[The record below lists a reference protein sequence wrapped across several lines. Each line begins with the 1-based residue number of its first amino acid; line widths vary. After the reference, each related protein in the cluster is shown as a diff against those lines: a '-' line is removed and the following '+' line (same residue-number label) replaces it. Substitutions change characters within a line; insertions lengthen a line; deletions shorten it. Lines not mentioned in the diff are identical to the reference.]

1 MSLRW
6 FIFSAEEVKRKF
18 IAELENGG
26 IIRNIQGLTK
36 PAPRKE
42 AETYELVSEIAVES
56 LLLIGLSSWFWAQLI
71 KTIIHAI
78 VTKSIDFT
86 RLIGDGGMPSGHS
99 ATVSSLATAAALV
112 YGLGSFE
119 FAMAFIFAIVVCKDA
134 MGVRLETGRQA
145 VIINDI
151 VEAFNSLASE
161 KLPEA
166 KLKEFVGHTPLQVI
180 AGILL
185 GVANTFIMY
194 YCVL

>member
-1 MSLRW
+1 MNW
-6 FIFSAEEVKRKF
+6 FQ
-18 IAELENGG
+18 ELLSN
-26 IIRNIQGLTK
+26 
-36 PAPRKE
+36 PF
-42 AETYELVSEIAVES
+42 
-56 LLLIGLSSWFWAQLI
+56 LLIGLSSWFWAQLI

-99 ATVSSLATAAALV
+99 ATVCAVATSAGIL
-112 YGLGSFE
+112 YGLGSFP
-119 FAMAFIFAIVVCKDA
+119 FAISVIVAIIVMHDA

-194 YCVL
+194 YCIL

>member
-1 MSLRW
+1 MNW
-6 FIFSAEEVKRKF
+6 FQ
-18 IAELENGG
+18 ELLSN
-26 IIRNIQGLTK
+26 
-36 PAPRKE
+36 PF
-42 AETYELVSEIAVES
+42 
-56 LLLIGLSSWFWAQLI
+56 LLIGLSSWFWAQLI
-71 KTIIHAI
+71 KT
-78 VTKSIDFT
+78 
-86 RLIGDGGMPSGHS
+86 PSGHS

>member
-1 MSLRW
+1 MQAIQDL
-6 FIFSAEEVKRKF
+6 FSNRV
-18 IAELENGG
+18 
-26 IIRNIQGLTK
+26 
-36 PAPRKE
+36 
-42 AETYELVSEIAVES
+42 
-56 LLLIGLSSWFWAQLI
+56 LLSGLIGWGAAQVL
-71 KTIIHAI
+71 KTIIYALMHH
-78 VTKSIDFT
+78 TLDLT
-86 RLIGDGGMPSGHS
+86 RIFGDGGMPSGHS